1 MRVRHCRALQLA
13 LILTLASCIQ
23 LGGGAPASGVPGP
36 EGGAPQRGLLRKRVT
51 AKQEPNLLLAA
62 DGTSCAVTA
71 ERYREINVGDHE
83 GCVWQ

>member
-1 MRVRHCRALQLA
+1 MRLRLSRALPLA
-13 LILTLASCIQ
+13 LTLSLASCIQ

-36 EGGAPQRGLLRKRVT
+36 EGGARTTGLLRKRVT
-51 AKQEPNLLLAA
+51 AKQEPNLLVAA
-62 DGTSCAVTA
+62 DGTSCPVTA